1 MRSRS
6 SDWYIAEFWLDE
18 LFGTNYGDKSGDI
31 THYLTDERIEALNHN
46 QMILQKIHG
55 VIVQEKEGIINNDES
70 SDLIKQLRKQYVE
83 VP

>member
-1 MRSRS
+1 MI
-6 SDWYIAEFWLDE
+6 WNIAEFWLDE

-46 QMILQKIHG
+46 QEILQKMHEV
-55 VIVQEKEGIINNDES
+55 VIQEKEGIISSNES
-70 SDLIKQLRKQYVE
+70 SELIKNLREQYVE

>member
-18 LFGTNYGDKSGDI
+18 LFGTDYGDKSGDI

-46 QMILQKIHG
+46 QMICKKCTMLLFRKKMG
-55 VIVQEKEGIINNDES
+55 SLIVMKV
-70 SDLIKQLRKQYVE
+70 LI
-83 VP
+83 